1 MNVKTILGFLRRFVR
16 AREAVSALE
25 YAILVGVVVAAVG
38 AALVT
43 FSGNIETA
51 LTKIG
56 TSVASVNAPTMPNLT
71 GSGSGT
77 GTGTGTGTT
86 GTSTGTTGT
95 GTG

>member
-1 MNVKTILGFLRRFVR
+1 MKVKNLLQFFRRFIR

-51 LTKIG
+51 MNTVGGAVGGVK
-56 TSVASVNAPTMPNLT
+56 APIIPDF
-71 GSGSGT
+71 SK
-77 GTGTGTGTT
+77 
-86 GTSTGTTGT
+86 
-95 GTG
+95 